1 MELFKHIVQQEII
14 ENSFNKKLL
23 REKLQEIVVN
33 DYMAYVEDAMN
44 CVNEYLAKDYYP
56 SKNVRIE
63 KLKEHDLEK
72 LVISLIAGTMQCQVA
87 YPFTAICGELAG
99 AVKGF
104 NQLDAVKTVGE
115 LLAVMCNS
123 DAYDINRRSDDSF
136 ELVSRLE
143 ISEKVLHWIENTQYL
158 PPMIV
163 KPLEVKNNRDTGY
176 LTVKDSL
183 VLGKGNHH
191 NGDICLD
198 VINIANSVQLKLD
211 TQFVG
216 SYELEFNPSTKPKR
230 KAVTPA
236 GLRTAVE
243 NFSHYKKMTYRTMSM
258 IAQTQNEFYLTHRVD
273 KRGRLYSCGYAINTQ
288 GTAYNKACIEF
299 CEEEIIDVPNEFK
312 R

>member
-1 MELFKHIVQQEII
+1 MELFKHIIQQEII

-23 REKLQEIVVN
+23 REKLQEIVV
-33 DYMAYVEDAMN
+33 DEYTAYVNDAMEL
-44 CVNEYLAKDYYP
+44 VNEYLAKDYYP
-56 SKNVRIE
+56 SKNARIELLKKQDIE
-63 KLKEHDLEK
+63 KLVL
-72 LVISLIAGTMQCQVA
+72 SLLAGTLQCQVA

-99 AVKGF
+99 ALKGF
-104 NQLDAVKTVGE
+104 SKPDAVKTVGE

-143 ISEKVLHWIENTQYL
+143 VPEKVLHWAENTQYL

-163 KPLEVKNNRDTGY
+163 QPLEVKNNRDTGY

-198 VINIANSVQLKLD
+198 VINVANSVQLKLD
-211 TQFVG
+211 TQFVS

-230 KAVTPA
+230 KAVTPM

-243 NFSHYKKMTYRTMSM
+243 NFSLYKKMTYRTMSM
-258 IAQTQNEFYLTHRVD
+258 IAQTNNEFYLTHRVD
-273 KRGRLYSCGYAINTQ
+273 KRGRLYSCGYHLATQ

-299 CEEEIIDVPNEFK
+299 CEEVFIDVPNEFK

>member
-1 MELFKHIVQQEII
+1 MELLKHVIQQEII

-23 REKLQEIVVN
+23 REKLEHIVITE
-33 DYMAYVEDAMN
+33 YP
-44 CVNEYLAKDYYP
+44 EYLDKSLELINKYLVKDYYP
-56 SKNVRIE
+56 SKNARIE
-63 KLKEHDLEK
+63 KLKEHDLER
-72 LVISLIAGTMQCQVA
+72 LVICLIAGTMQCQVA
-87 YPFTAICGELAG
+87 HPFTAICGELAG
-99 AVKGF
+99 TVKGF
-104 NQLDAVKTVGE
+104 NQPDAVKTVGE

-123 DAYDINRRSDDSF
+123 DAYDINRKSDDSF
-136 ELVSRLE
+136 ELVSRLKVP
-143 ISEKVLHWIENTQYL
+143 EKVLHWLENTQYL

-198 VINIANSVQLKLD
+198 AINIANSVQLKLD
-211 TQFVG
+211 TQFVS

-243 NFSHYKKMTYRTMSM
+243 NFDLYKKMTYRTMSM

-273 KRGRLYSCGYAINTQ
+273 KRGRLYSCGFHINSQ

-299 CEEEIIDVPNEFK
+299 CEEEFIDVPNEFK

>member
-1 MELFKHIVQQEII
+1 MELFKHIIQQEII

-23 REKLQEIVVN
+23 REKLQEIVVTE
-33 DYMAYVEDAMN
+33 YPAYVNDAME
-44 CVNEYLAKDYYP
+44 CVNEYLNKDYYP
-56 SKNVRIE
+56 SKNLRIE
-63 KLKEHDLEK
+63 KLKEHDLES
-72 LVISLIAGTMQCQVA
+72 LVISLLAGTMQCQVA

-104 NQLDAVKTVGE
+104 NQPDAVKTVGE

-143 ISEKVLHWIENTQYL
+143 IPEKVLHWIENTQYL

-183 VLGKGNHH
+183 ILGKGNHH
-191 NGDICLD
+191 DGDICLD
-198 VINIANSVQLKLD
+198 AINVANSVQLKLD
-211 TQFVG
+211 TQFVS

-243 NFSHYKKMTYRTMSM
+243 NFSHYKKMIYRTMSM

-273 KRGRLYSCGYAINTQ
+273 KRGRLYSCGYHLNTQ

-299 CEEEIIDVPNEFK
+299 CEEEFIDVPNEFK